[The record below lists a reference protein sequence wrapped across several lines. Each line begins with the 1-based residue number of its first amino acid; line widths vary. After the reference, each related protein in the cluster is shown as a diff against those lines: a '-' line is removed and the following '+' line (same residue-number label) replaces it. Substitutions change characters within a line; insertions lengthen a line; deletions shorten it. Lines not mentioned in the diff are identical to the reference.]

1 MKGVFQHRSAEPE
14 RRKTFTLTSEH
25 AVSRSEGCAAEQPS
39 RHLWTPPD
47 AFRILSALA
56 NNALWLLIAPVLAL
70 ALTVLYIQISNPTY
84 EIGAQVMVRFGQ
96 ELAAPP
102 TVSTQTRQAVIPIS
116 KRTEDTMAEVQIMKD
131 PELVRL
137 VVEDL
142 GVDFFYAEPEPV
154 TRLQKIKQAVSHAV
168 RNIKEGIRG
177 FMVRIGVLPKL
188 SRKDRVILFLQSAL
202 SIEHVARS
210 DVIELKLNY
219 PDPELGEEVLRR
231 FLRQYFAKREKIYR
245 DDMIPSFFAGELQ
258 PIEQAL
264 KAAEEEYRATQEK
277 LRAWS
282 VEDQR
287 SLRVRRHE
295 AVAQEL
301 EDTLSAIKT
310 AKVRLREIEEALALA
325 PEFVPSL
332 STRHANPMRDQL
344 ELKLIDLELQL
355 DSDKRRFG
363 EKSQQVLG
371 LERKIEELKG
381 RLAREP
387 EIVQKESVTKRNPL
401 RESLQKEKLDTE
413 LLISGSETHAA
424 NLRAELA
431 ALEGKLDALDSAGLQ
446 LGRQL
451 RDVERLRRKYERYRS
466 GLDEARIASA
476 ISEAKISNVVVIA
489 QPDGGVAPV
498 KPRVFRLFVVAILF
512 SLAAASGLI
521 LLIDALRPKI
531 RSNRDIVDE
540 VDKQTI
546 VRAIAEKGRR

>member
-1 MKGVFQHRSAEPE
+1 MKGIFQHRRPDSES
-14 RRKTFTLTSEH
+14 RKAFALTAEH
-25 AVSRSEGCAAEQPS
+25 AVSPGKGNDAAQPS

-47 AFRILSALA
+47 AFRILSALS
-56 NNALWLLIAPVLAL
+56 NNAVWLLIAPILAL
-70 ALTVLYIQISNPTY
+70 ALTVLYIQISNPSY

-102 TVSTQTRQAVIPIS
+102 TVSAQSRQQVVPIS
-116 KRTEDTMAEVQIMKD
+116 KRLEDTTAEVQIMKD

-154 TRLQKIKQAVSHAV
+154 TLLQKIKRALSHIV
-168 RNIKEGIRG
+168 RDIKEGIRS
-177 FMVRIGVLPKL
+177 FMVRIGVLPEL
-188 SRKDRVILFLQSAL
+188 SRKDRVILYLQSAL
-202 SIEHVARS
+202 SIEHVSRS
-210 DVIELKLNY
+210 DVIELKLKY
-219 PDPELGEEVLRR
+219 PDPELGEEILRR
-231 FLRQYFAKREKIYR
+231 FLKHYFEKREKIYR
-245 DDMIPSFFAGELQ
+245 DDMISAFFAGEIE

-264 KAAEEEYRATQEK
+264 KAAEDEYRATRES

-295 AVAQEL
+295 ALSQEL
-301 EDTLSAIKT
+301 GDTLSAIAS
-310 AKVRLREIEEALALA
+310 AKARLREIEEALART

-332 STRHANPMRDQL
+332 SSRHANPMRDQL

-371 LERKIEELKG
+371 LMRKIEELKG
-381 RLAREP
+381 RLATEP
-387 EIVQKESVTKRNPL
+387 EIVQNEVVTKSNPL
-401 RESLQKEKLDTE
+401 REALKKEKLDTE
-413 LLISGSETHAA
+413 LMISGSEVHAE

-431 ALEGKLDALDSAGLQ
+431 GLEQKLGELDGAGLA
-446 LGRQL
+446 LMRKL
-451 RDVERLRRKYERYRS
+451 RDVERLRRKYERYQD

-476 ISEAKISNVVVIA
+476 ISEANISNVVVIA
-489 QPDGGVAPV
+489 DPDGGVAPV

-512 SLAAASGLI
+512 SLIAASGLI
-521 LLIDALRPKI
+521 LLIDSLRPKI
-531 RSNRDIVDE
+531 RSNRDIVDQVGE
-540 VDKQTI
+540 RTI
-546 VRAIAEKGRR
+546 VRAVAEKGRR